1 MTDPLSVAASITA
14 LLGLTTSLVKYI
26 NGTVNASEDKKKLS
40 AEMRDTTVIL
50 ATLQE
55 LVQPHAQEDL
65 LPATESL
72 KALARIMAG
81 FEKTLVPLKARLN
94 SDGRSKLQGVLAW
107 PFHEKEVR
115 ETLAAVERHKMSLS
129 LTLQDI
135 QLRTSRAITERI
147 KSLQIG
153 IGQLVI
159 AKTELQFDEALQ
171 LLSAPDPSINHRTAY
186 ELYEPTTCSWLV
198 NSERFHRW
206 LNSPS
211 ILLLFGIPGCGK
223 TVLCSAAIEREE
235 QKQSVE
241 GLLLSV
247 IVQLVYQQEKLPA
260 QFRSLC
266 DDFKERRGKSR
277 GEKLLKALHATIEQF
292 RRVYLILDALDE
304 CGEQQGV
311 MSLIAN
317 LVRSHAGF
325 SILATSRDTTE
336 ISRSALGQVSTNVI
350 YMSLGNVNMD
360 IRTYVVN
367 YLSRDSMLRERPS
380 HVKAEIEAALTSGSH
395 GIETLRSMPK
405 TLAKTYDMILERI
418 DMYYQKQ
425 AYEVLQWLAFAVR
438 PLRLAEIAETLIIK
452 PGVIALSEEDRLFS
466 EFDILT
472 IGSSLIR
479 ISNGD
484 EANQYLAHACVTY
497 LLLLNRPERLS
508 LESFTK
514 LPLLN
519 YAATH
524 WQDHANI
531 AFRAGYREESTKNFL
546 CDILRLM
553 DQRQGSAY
561 LNWLRVSDP
570 DHWNLRDL
578 SKREQDVPKSLYY
591 ASLLGLYIVT
601 EALINRG
608 VDVNARGGRFGNAL
622 QAAAFQNHH
631 QIVYLLLQ
639 NGAEIKL
646 NEGLHYSALNAA
658 AVNGGESSFRIL
670 LDSCFAGRCNDSKI
684 VGSSLVAAAAS
695 GNVEIVTLLLDH
707 GADVNFRGN
716 ESVALNSILAG
727 SPIAA
732 ASFQG
737 HKDVVQ
743 LLIAWGADVNAKGG
757 RYGNPLQ
764 TASRAGFDCIVELLL
779 DYGADVNAQGGVYKT
794 ALQAASAGGHQSTVR
809 LLLERDANDT
819 R

>member
-1 MTDPLSVAASITA
+1 MLI
-14 LLGLTTSLVKYI
+14 I
-26 NGTVNASEDKKKLS
+26 
-40 AEMRDTTVIL
+40 
-50 ATLQE
+50 
-55 LVQPHAQEDL
+55 QEDVSSNHRENQEF
-65 LPATESL
+65 ADRYWSISYR
-72 KALARIMAG
+72 KNRSV
-81 FEKTLVPLKARLN
+81 KTNIHFSNRRP
-94 SDGRSKLQGVLAW
+94 VLTYA
-107 PFHEKEVR
+107 
-115 ETLAAVERHKMSLS
+115 
-129 LTLQDI
+129 
-135 QLRTSRAITERI
+135 
-147 KSLQIG
+147 
-153 IGQLVI
+153 
-159 AKTELQFDEALQ
+159 ELQFDEALQ

-198 NSERFHRW
+198 NSERFNRW

-211 ILLLFGIPGCGK
+211 ILLLSGIPGCGK
-223 TVLCSAAIEREE
+223 TVLCSAAIERVRSHVIGKSGVGLVYFYFDFHEE

-247 IVQLVYQQEKLPA
+247 IVQLVYQQEKLPV

-266 DDFKERRGKSR
+266 DDFKERRGKLR

-350 YMSLGNVNMD
+350 YMSLDNVNID

-367 YLSRDSMLRERPS
+367 SLSRDPKLRERPS

-395 GIETLRSMPK
+395 GMFRWVECQLQCLRSCLTLTSVRETLRSMPK
-405 TLAKTYDMILERI
+405 TLTKTYDMILARI
-418 DMYYQKQ
+418 DTYYQKQ

-484 EANQYLAHACVTY
+484 EVRLAHYSVKEYLMSSRLKSTALSSFHIAEQPANQYLAHACVTY

-570 DHWNLRDL
+570 DDWNLQDL

-608 VDVNARGGRFGNAL
+608 VDVNARGGLFGNAL

-658 AVNGGESSFRIL
+658 AVNGSEASFRIL
-670 LDSCFAGRCNDSKI
+670 FDSCFAGRCNDSKI

-716 ESVALNSILAG
+716 DSVALNSILAG

-794 ALQAASAGGHQSTVR
+794 ALQAASASGHQSTVR

-819 R
+819 S

>member
-1 MTDPLSVAASITA
+1 M
-14 LLGLTTSLVKYI
+14 
-26 NGTVNASEDKKKLS
+26 ECQ
-40 AEMRDTTVIL
+40 
-50 ATLQE
+50 LQC
-55 LVQPHAQEDL
+55 L
-65 LPATESL
+65 
-72 KALARIMAG
+72 
-81 FEKTLVPLKARLN
+81 
-94 SDGRSKLQGVLAW
+94 RSC
-107 PFHEKEVR
+107 
-115 ETLAAVERHKMSLS
+115 
-129 LTLQDI
+129 LTL
-135 QLRTSRAITERI
+135 TS
-147 KSLQIG
+147 
-153 IGQLVI
+153 
-159 AKTELQFDEALQ
+159 
-171 LLSAPDPSINHRTAY
+171 
-186 ELYEPTTCSWLV
+186 
-198 NSERFHRW
+198 
-206 LNSPS
+206 
-211 ILLLFGIPGCGK
+211 
-223 TVLCSAAIEREE
+223 
-235 QKQSVE
+235 
-241 GLLLSV
+241 
-247 IVQLVYQQEKLPA
+247 
-260 QFRSLC
+260 
-266 DDFKERRGKSR
+266 
-277 GEKLLKALHATIEQF
+277 
-292 RRVYLILDALDE
+292 
-304 CGEQQGV
+304 
-311 MSLIAN
+311 
-317 LVRSHAGF
+317 VR
-325 SILATSRDTTE
+325 
-336 ISRSALGQVSTNVI
+336 
-350 YMSLGNVNMD
+350 
-360 IRTYVVN
+360 
-367 YLSRDSMLRERPS
+367 
-380 HVKAEIEAALTSGSH
+380 
-395 GIETLRSMPK
+395 ETLRSMPK
-405 TLAKTYDMILERI
+405 TLTKTYDMILARI
-418 DMYYQKQ
+418 DTYYQKQ

-484 EANQYLAHACVTY
+484 EVRLAHYSVKEYLMSSRLKSTALSSFHIAEQPANQYLAHACVTY

-570 DHWNLRDL
+570 DDWNLQDL

-608 VDVNARGGRFGNAL
+608 VDVNARGGLFGNAL

-658 AVNGGESSFRIL
+658 AVNGSEASFRIL
-670 LDSCFAGRCNDSKI
+670 FDSCFAGRCNDSKI

-716 ESVALNSILAG
+716 DSVALNSILAG

-794 ALQAASAGGHQSTVR
+794 ALQAASASGHQSTVR

-819 R
+819 S